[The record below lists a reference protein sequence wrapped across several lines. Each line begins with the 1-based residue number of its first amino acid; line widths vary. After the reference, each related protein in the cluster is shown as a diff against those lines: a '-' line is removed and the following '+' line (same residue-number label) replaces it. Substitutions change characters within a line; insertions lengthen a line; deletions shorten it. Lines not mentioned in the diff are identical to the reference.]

1 MSPWSAG
8 ANVVEELI
16 ATGKMSRLRGAGSGV
31 EGLMAR
37 AGQQLQSSRTLLQ
50 SEPATAYVVSYDAA
64 KHAAMALLAAQDLR
78 PTAEGGHVALEKAL
92 TAQFK
97 GVFAGFGRLRR
108 RRNELDYPTG
118 PEDFTDAT
126 EATRALNTAA
136 AIVDDAKRVLEQ
148 GVLTT
153 F

>member
-1 MSPWSAG
+1 MI
-8 ANVVEELI
+8 EDLI
-16 ATGKMSRLRGAGSGV
+16 ATGKLNRLRGADTGV
-31 EGLMAR
+31 KGLMAR
-37 AGQQLQSSRTLLQ
+37 ARQQLRSSRALLQ
-50 SEPATAYVVSYDAA
+50 DDPATAYVVAYDAA
-64 KHAAMALLAAQDLR
+64 KHAAMALLAEQNLR

-97 GVFAGFGRLRR
+97 GVFDRFGRLRR

-118 PEDFTDAT
+118 PEDFADTT
-126 EATRALNTAA
+126 EADQALDAAA
-136 AIVDDAKRVLEQ
+136 AIVEDAGRILQQ